1 MHYVNKNTPLIQL
14 IEENVQSTKI
24 SFFLGH
30 IFFMK
35 DVWKWEFSSQGI
47 NASFNYNTKKQYL
60 TTNMMKNGIKSLL
73 MLKHDKKIKFQ

>member
-35 DVWKWEFSSQGI
+35 DV
-47 NASFNYNTKKQYL
+47 
-60 TTNMMKNGIKSLL
+60 
-73 MLKHDKKIKFQ
+73 